1 MRKLGWFGNVLGY
14 FWAIWGLSFGG
25 NWNVHKFRVVFDEK
39 LDRRSLPKT
48 LKDDLDQVHLLK
60 LLQEYVACHF
70 AWIFAF
76 VEFWNLD
83 FGQIDELEGRYLLSS
98 IVQEMTYS
106 KDQGAPCP
114 HKKFDRETKKK
125 QVDRMKPIVVI
136 NKVDKGSVMY
146 RQGVRW
152 TSYIDSNGWKKAVS
166 HLVRFFF
173 VKFTF
178 LPPRLQGFS

>member
-1 MRKLGWFGNVLGY
+1 MPKLWWFRDVLGC
-14 FWAIWGLSFGG
+14 FWGYLGTFLE
-25 NWNVHKFRVVFDEK
+25 WNVHKFQVVFDKK
-39 LDRRSLPKT
+39 LDRKSLPKT
-48 LKDDLDQVHLLK
+48 LQDDLDQVEICSWKTLSLIS
-60 LLQEYVACHF
+60 LPGIWSF
-70 AWIFAF
+70 FAF

-146 RQGVRW
+146 RRGIRW